1 MPNLKVVLDHPDAKP
16 PTRATEGS
24 AGYDLYSVEDVI
36 LRSNDNTKMVSTGI
50 KIRLPP
56 GHEAQVRC
64 RSGLALKGIRVANS
78 PGTVD
83 EDFSGVVKVLVQ
95 YVHSDP
101 PTFTIS
107 KGDRIAQMV
116 IEKYEVLPVELVDS
130 LDQTARGE
138 GGFGSSGR

>member
-24 AGYDLYSVEDVI
+24 AGYDLYSVEDVV

-83 EDFSGVVKVLVQ
+83 EDFGGVVKVLVQ
-95 YVHSDP
+95 YVHTDP
-101 PTFTIS
+101 PTFIIN

-130 LDQTARGE
+130 LDQTSRGE
-138 GGFGSSGR
+138 GGFGSTGQ